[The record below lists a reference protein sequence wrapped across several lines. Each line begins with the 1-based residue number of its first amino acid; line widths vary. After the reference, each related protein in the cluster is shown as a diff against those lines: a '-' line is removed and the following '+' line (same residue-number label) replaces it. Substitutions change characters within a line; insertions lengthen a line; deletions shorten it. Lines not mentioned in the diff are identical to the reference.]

1 MVLECNRHNSY
12 LMTKTEDPRPK
23 TNEVAAIVLAAGHS
37 ERMGAFKPLLP
48 FGATTVIEACI
59 EHLSGGGV
67 ETVIVVVGHDLPAEE
82 LKQHLSSSKVTFAIN
97 PDPDSEMSDS
107 IACGVRQLP
116 NQTRA
121 VLITPADHPA
131 VPAEVVAFLISEWR
145 KGGLLVVPTW
155 NARGGH
161 PVLVDLGFHAE
172 LLSLD
177 PRHGL
182 KTLFHAHPDQV
193 SRLTVN
199 SNYIAR
205 DMDTW
210 DDYRVLHEEV
220 FGFPPPEQA
229 FREQK

>member
-1 MVLECNRHNSY
+1 MVLECNRHNSN
-12 LMTKTEDPRPK
+12 LMTKTEDQRPK
-23 TNEVAAIVLAAGHS
+23 TNEVAAIVLAAGRS

-48 FGATTVIEACI
+48 FGDTTVIEACI
-59 EHLSGGGV
+59 EYLRSGGV
-67 ETVIVVVGHDLPAEE
+67 ESVIVVLGHDVNAQK
-82 LKQHLSSSKVTFAIN
+82 LKQHLFGSNVVFAIN
-97 PDPDSEMSDS
+97 PEPFSEMSDS
-107 IACGVRQLP
+107 IACGVRQVP
-116 NQTRA
+116 SQTRA

-131 VPAEVVAFLISEWR
+131 VPSEVIALLINEWQE
-145 KGGLLVVPTW
+145 GAPLVVPTW
-155 NARGGH
+155 NGRGGH
-161 PVLVDLGFHAE
+161 PVLVDLGFRPQ

-182 KTLFHAHPDQV
+182 RTLLHAHKGRI

-220 FGFPPPEQA
+220 FGVPPPKRA
-229 FREQK
+229 FSEQK